1 MAQDRQRC
9 GDHDVAW
16 WQLDLVGSDDE
27 VDPPPEIATS
37 AGDALLPHFKMR
49 AKFDSLTHLRMR
61 AWERARLGPWSSVRP
76 CWW

>member
-1 MAQDRQRC
+1 MEGAVVGYAYAHQFNSRAAYRWSAETSVYMAQDRQRC

-37 AGDALLPHFKMR
+37 AGDAC
-49 AKFDSLTHLRMR
+49 SLANRNLR
-61 AWERARLGPWSSVRP
+61 
-76 CWW
+76 